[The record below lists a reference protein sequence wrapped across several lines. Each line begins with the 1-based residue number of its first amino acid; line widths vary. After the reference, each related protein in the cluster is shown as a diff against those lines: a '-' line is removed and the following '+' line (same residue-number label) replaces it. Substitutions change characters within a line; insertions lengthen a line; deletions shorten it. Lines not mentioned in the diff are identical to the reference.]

1 VDFQRIQNKKEAYYE
16 SVTLSIWSMS
26 EVTAGIVVANLPP
39 LRKSLESLLKRVIP
53 SAGSD
58 DILSRNK
65 SLNYKFESYNLPTY
79 HSQINRSRGDGD
91 SDKAILEVESEDRQQ
106 GPGIMK
112 TTEIEIE
119 RVNA

>member
-1 VDFQRIQNKKEAYYE
+1 
-16 SVTLSIWSMS
+16 MS

-39 LRKSLESLLKRVIP
+39 LRKSFESLLRRVIP

-58 DILSRNK
+58 AILSRNK
-65 SLNYKFESYNLPTY
+65 SLNFKFESYDLPTY
-79 HSQINRSRGDGD
+79 HSQVNWSRGDVD

-112 TTEIEIE
+112 STEIEIE
-119 RVNA
+119 RVNT

>member
-65 SLNYKFESYNLPTY
+65 SLNYKFESYNLPKLIGRGEMEIVTKL
-79 HSQINRSRGDGD
+79 SWRLRVKTGNRVPAS
-91 SDKAILEVESEDRQQ
+91 
-106 GPGIMK
+106 
-112 TTEIEIE
+112 
-119 RVNA
+119 